1 MVDQA
6 DSTTPS
12 DDAYTLW
19 LVSALHVMQRRAD
32 AQLVRLGIRRA
43 DGEPGEPV
51 IDPAAC
57 AAWLAGAAPP
67 GPESAR
73 DPDD

>member
-6 DSTTPS
+6 DSTAPS
-12 DDAYTLW
+12 DDAYALW

-43 DGEPGEPV
+43 DGEPI